1 MGFSDTE
8 AEEEDVSDYPPN
20 CYFYSG
26 SSLRSLYFNTNGD
39 STDACNSGN
48 KICICKIAPE
58 PAVDV
63 CGKACPQTMVYR
75 DRLIHGAQV
84 L

>member
-1 MGFSDTE
+1 MGFSDTV
-8 AEEEDVSDYPPN
+8 ADEEDEADFPAN
-20 CYFYSG
+20 CYFYDG
-26 SSLRSLYFNTNGD
+26 SSLYFNTNGD

-63 CGKACPQTMVYR
+63 CGKACPQTMECNIICAAFNF
-75 DRLIHGAQV
+75 L
-84 L
+84 